1 MSDKTNKIS
10 ILVITSL
17 ASFLTPFMSS
27 ATNVSLPV
35 IGKEF
40 SMNTVLIGWVATS
53 YLLATAV
60 FLVPFGKISDIFGRK
75 KIFLYGVIIYTVS
88 SILVALA
95 HTSFLLILFRVVQG
109 FGSAMIFGT
118 SVAILTSVFPIGKR
132 GKVLGINV
140 AVTYLGLS
148 SGPFLGGLLTQ
159 YLTWRSIFLFNGL
172 LGVVIVIL
180 TLTMIKAEWIYPAPM
195 LKDLSDNSTGI
206 NSNATPSK
214 HWGGAGCKRE
224 KIDFLGSGIYGI
236 GLLLLIY
243 GLTILPKTLGFG
255 LVAISLIAIFIFILW
270 ELKITNPILNVRLF
284 RSNAGF
290 GFSNLAASINYS
302 ATAAV
307 GFLLSLY
314 LQNVKGL
321 SPSRTGVILIAQPI
335 MMSIFSPFAGR
346 ISDKIEAR
354 ITASIGMAITLIALV
369 LLVPLKTNT
378 PTTYIVID
386 LLVLG
391 LGFAI
396 FSSPNMNA
404 IMSSVDKEY
413 YGVASGTLATMRMVG
428 QMFSMGIAM
437 LIISIIMGRVQIVP
451 SNYWLFLKSTK
462 IAFTVFSI
470 LCFGGIFASL
480 ARGKLKQTNFK
491 NYE

>member
-1 MSDKTNKIS
+1 MSDKINRTS
-10 ILVITSL
+10 VLVITSL

-40 SMNTVLIGWVATS
+40 SMNAILLGWVATS

-95 HTSFLLILFRVVQG
+95 NTSFLLILFRVVQG

-118 SVAILTSVFPIGKR
+118 SVAILTSVFPIGER

-148 SGPFLGGLLTQ
+148 TGPFLGGILTQ
-159 YLTWRSIFLFNGL
+159 YLTWRSIFLLNGL
-172 LGVVIVIL
+172 LGLVAIIL
-180 TLTMIKAEWIYPAPM
+180 TLTMMKTEWIYPAPM
-195 LKDLSDNSTGI
+195 LKDSLDNSSGI
-206 NSNATPSK
+206 NSTATPSK
-214 HWGGAGCKRE
+214 HWGGARGKRE

-243 GLTILPKTLGFG
+243 GFTILPKTLGIG
-255 LVAISLIAIFIFILW
+255 LVIISLIAIFIFILW
-270 ELKITNPILNVRLF
+270 ELKVASPILNIRLF
-284 RSNAGF
+284 RSNTGF

-335 MMSIFSPFAGR
+335 MMAIFSPFAGR
-346 ISDKIEAR
+346 LSDKIEAR
-354 ITASIGMAITLIALV
+354 ITASIGMAITFISLLLLI
-369 LLVPLKTNT
+369 PLRTNT
-378 PTTYIVID
+378 ATAYIVID
-386 LLVLG
+386 LLILG

-404 IMSSVDKEY
+404 IMSSVNRQY

-437 LIISIIMGRVQIVP
+437 LIISTIMGRVQIAP
-451 SNYWLFLKSTK
+451 SNYGLFLKSTK
-462 IAFTVFSI
+462 IAFVVFSI

-480 ARGKLKQTNFK
+480 ARGKLRNID
-491 NYE
+491 

>member
-1 MSDKTNKIS
+1 MSDKINRTS

-40 SMNTVLIGWVATS
+40 SMNAILLGWIATS

-95 HTSFLLILFRVVQG
+95 NTSFLLILFRVFQG
-109 FGSAMIFGT
+109 VGSAMIFGT
-118 SVAILTSVFPIGKR
+118 SIAILTSVFPIGER

-148 SGPFLGGLLTQ
+148 TGPFLGGLLTQ
-159 YLTWRSIFLFNGL
+159 YLTWRSIFLANAL
-172 LGVVIVIL
+172 LGFIIIVL
-180 TLTMIKAEWIYPAPM
+180 TLTKLKAEWTEE
-195 LKDLSDNSTGI
+195 KQ
-206 NSNATPSK
+206 
-214 HWGGAGCKRE
+214 E

-243 GLTILPKTLGFG
+243 GLTILPKTLGIG
-255 LVAISLIAIFIFILW
+255 LVIISLIAIFIFILW
-270 ELKITNPILNVRLF
+270 ELKVANPILNIRLF
-284 RSNAGF
+284 QSNTGF

-321 SPSRTGVILIAQPI
+321 SPSRAGVILIAQPI
-335 MMSIFSPFAGR
+335 MMAIFSPFAGR
-346 ISDKIEAR
+346 LSDKIEAR
-354 ITASIGMAITLIALV
+354 ITASIGMAITFISLLLLI
-369 LLVPLKTNT
+369 PLRTNT
-378 PTTYIVID
+378 AIIYIVID
-386 LLVLG
+386 LLILG

-404 IMSSVDKEY
+404 IMSSVDRQY

-437 LIISIIMGRVQIVP
+437 LIISTIMGRVQIAP
-451 SNYWLFLKSTK
+451 SNYGLFLKSTK

-480 ARGKLKQTNFK
+480 ARGKLR
-491 NYE
+491 

>member
-1 MSDKTNKIS
+1 MSDKINKIS
-10 ILVITSL
+10 VLVITSL

-27 ATNVSLPV
+27 ATNVSLPI

-40 SMNTVLIGWVATS
+40 SMNAILLGWVATS

-60 FLVPFGKISDIFGRK
+60 FLVPFGKIADIFGRK
-75 KIFLYGVIIYTVS
+75 KVFLYGVIIYTVS

-95 HTSFLLILFRVVQG
+95 NTSFLLILFRVVQG

-118 SVAILTSVFPIGKR
+118 SVAILTSVFPIGER

-172 LGVVIVIL
+172 LGVVIIIL
-180 TLTMIKAEWIYPAPM
+180 TLIM
-195 LKDLSDNSTGI
+195 LKTEW
-206 NSNATPSK
+206 TE
-214 HWGGAGCKRE
+214 CKRE

-243 GLTILPKTLGFG
+243 GLTILPKTLGVG
-255 LVAISLIAIFIFILW
+255 LVIISLIAIFIFILW
-270 ELKITNPILNVRLF
+270 ELKITNPIMNVRLF
-284 RSNAGF
+284 QSNIGF

-307 GFLLSLY
+307 GFLLSLF

-321 SPSRTGVILIAQPI
+321 SPSRTGVILIAQPV

-346 ISDKIEAR
+346 LSDKIEAR
-354 ITASIGMAITLIALV
+354 ITASIGMAITFISLLLLI
-369 LLVPLKTNT
+369 PLRTNT
-378 PTTYIVID
+378 ATSYIIID
-386 LLVLG
+386 LLILG

-413 YGVASGTLATMRMVG
+413 YGVASGTLATMRLIG

-437 LIISIIMGRVQIVP
+437 LIISIIMGRVQIEP
-451 SNYWLFLKSTK
+451 SNYGLFLKSTK
-462 IAFTVFSI
+462 IAFIVFSI

-480 ARGKLKQTNFK
+480 ARGKLKQLPSHNL
-491 NYE
+491 